1 MKRGFGLIIGLM
13 ACVAMMG
20 QIRGNSV
27 VVTVE
32 PDHQDWRYN
41 TGEKATYTIEVRQE
55 GTLMKNV
62 AVD

>member
-1 MKRGFGLIIGLM
+1 MKKQYNMKRGLGLM
-13 ACVAMMG
+13 MGLMVCVAMMG

-41 TGEKATYTIEVRQE
+41 DAER
-55 GTLMKNV
+55 N
-62 AVD
+62 